1 MAISAAPSKS
11 SARLSAPC
19 LPGPVICSMFSEFSF
34 NHDHRHCLPLGCP
47 PEHSIA
53 QHNVMLTR
61 LTLSTTR
68 ALDVR
73 IEQTAQHV
81 TDDSESS
88 LVRVRLLTPLA

>member
-1 MAISAAPSKS
+1 
-11 SARLSAPC
+11 
-19 LPGPVICSMFSEFSF
+19 MFSESLL
-34 NHDHRHCLPLGCP
+34 NHDHRHHYSSCPLSLRQPCHIGCP
-47 PEHSIA
+47 SDHSIA

-73 IEQTAQHV
+73 IEQTALHA

-88 LVRVRLLTPLA
+88 LVRTICALL